1 MRKACRFSLTPVA
14 VSMSDLVAHTNMDAQ
29 AVSRLREELSKM
41 TQWLAKRIER
51 YLSVEYEYMGQ
62 NYVDS
67 AK

>member
-1 MRKACRFSLTPVA
+1 
-14 VSMSDLVAHTNMDAQ
+14 MSDLVAHTNMDAQ